1 MIHSELLINHILFI
15 ISLAGFCYGLKK
27 FIFRSTEPGL
37 LYPRL
42 VTCGF
47 GAFMMGRL
55 HEIVSSLVTSS
66 HNTQFNFGLLGT
78 VSCFLFLFTAN
89 YGISGGIAGRCGT
102 GTKRSVILPLLAPVL
117 NIAICLPVFFSE
129 QPVTDII
136 ICLALLIVVIP
147 SSYLNLKLAFF
158 PGNAS
163 DAAASVKGYN
173 FTAALF
179 SFFTMAEQSA
189 HFLQLNIAATVSH
202 VGICVCVVLSF
213 LLLGKGVKTWTA

>member
-1 MIHSELLINHILFI
+1 MVIDNVLFV

-27 FIFRSTEPGL
+27 FIFRSAGP

-47 GAFMMGRL
+47 GAFTMGRL
-55 HEIVSSLVTSS
+55 HEIVSALVTSNHHS
-66 HNTQFNFGLLGT
+66 QFSFGLLGT

-89 YGISGGIAGRCGT
+89 YGILDRITDDRRP
-102 GTKRSVILPLLAPVL
+102 GTKRYRILPLIAPVI

-129 QPVTDII
+129 QPVTDVI
-136 ICLALLIVVIP
+136 ICLFLLIIVIP

-158 PGNAS
+158 PGEVS
-163 DAAASVKGYN
+163 GAAASIKGYN
-173 FTAALF
+173 LTAAAF
-179 SFFTMAEQSA
+179 SFFITSGQTAD
-189 HFLQLNIAATVSH
+189 FLQLDIHAAVSH
-202 VGICVCVVLSF
+202 AGACACVVLAF